1 MIAGQLEIQ
10 LLANVARLQQDM
22 NQAKGMVQSTMRDI
36 SNAVEQAKG
45 VLASLGLT
53 ATAGGLALLVKNAI
67 DAADSMNDL
76 SKSTG
81 VAVEKLAGLRLAS
94 KQSGGDL
101 EGIAQSINKLS
112 VNIGKSAEKFAALG
126 ITAKDPLEAFK
137 QFADVFAAIDDPQ
150 LKAALG
156 AEALGKQW
164 ASAAPL
170 LAEGGKKIGEMVE
183 KGEKL
188 AGITKEITEASDAF
202 NDKLAE
208 LAGNGGTMNGVL
220 GQMLPLLNK
229 VLDDFIAMK
238 GEGGG
243 LGQVLGGALTEALR
257 VVVVLAGNV
266 GFVLRGIGTEIGG
279 IAAQVV
285 AFLSGDFKRA
295 GEIGR
300 MMTGDAEAA
309 RAKFDAWE
317 ASIMA
322 VGTAAAK
329 TAKATQGMSEEDLEA
344 ARIAK
349 DAADAANKKARAFLA
364 GADAAQKAAKAQKDL
379 GLADAHVVA
388 FLKIEAELRESVAR
402 AIAQGAEERRRYI
415 DGIEEEIRR
424 QEWQN
429 DTLGMTRE
437 QIALLVVARL
447 EERMAILK
455 ASGAMETELEQLQ
468 EEIDLRRKLADAV
481 GRGESGRAAL
491 DAQNSALRDQASV
504 WGEISRTAGDFFAD
518 LVTNGR
524 EAFGNLRDY
533 AKRFLAEM
541 IAIFAQRWVLQMG
554 ASLLGTTAA
563 GSALAGMAG
572 QVGQGSLAGSL
583 LSAGGGLLQSGLGSL
598 LGGGTGGA
606 VAASE
611 LLSTLSAA
619 GPYVAAIAAVYSLY
633 RAFADKGENWKGKL
647 GFGANANAYTSTG
660 PFGVQGFEYLAGDD
674 ALNRQIQ
681 AFMGSTTGIDRQLA
695 ARMTPAQIAAIS
707 GRLTGAY
714 STRNDGQP
722 AEFAFGKGDE
732 TAAAQ
737 LTLEFLQKKYGT
749 IFDEIDTEFAAFIR
763 GYTGKS
769 EDLLK
774 AIGEFAGLL
783 DMLDATGIKGLNIT
797 TLRAFQKEGEELGA
811 TFARITQQYATF
823 QDLYYTDAE
832 KIGMVQEQ
840 VAKVFSDLGI
850 AIPASN
856 EEFRKLV
863 EGLDLSTES
872 GRKMF
877 TALMG
882 VAPAFNTITNAAA
895 AAVTRFNSL
904 AATLSPS
911 FGASNARSVL
921 EARVRTW
928 MGLTPAN
935 GEAGGWNVENT
946 IANIGTLVREGRIGE
961 ALTYAQ
967 SLGGNAV
974 TVLNDMLEA
983 YIAWTNAMQNAQGPV
998 TGVGTAITGL
1008 ADAAARAAEQM
1019 QGAKDGL
1026 WAFLQGLL
1034 VNDQLSPLDPMTQLG
1049 IAKRQFYEQLG
1060 LAQGGDIG
1068 AAQGLSG
1075 YISTLLNLGRGAFAS
1090 GSGYVDLFNE
1100 ITAAAAEFARPGGAG
1115 QLQADMYAEAVT
1127 SNDLLREVKAILL
1140 DIRDRGTADGETVA
1154 GAVEDAALSTSRR

>member
-1 MIAGQLEIQ
+1 
-10 LLANVARLQQDM
+10 M
-22 NQAKGMVQSTMRDI
+22 NQAKGMVGSAMREIERASKVAMAAIGALGATLSVAYFANLIKGAIEAQARMKDLAQEAGTTASAI
-36 SNAVEQAKG
+36 SRFEQPAR
-45 VLASLGLT
+45 
-53 ATAGGLALLVKNAI
+53 
-67 DAADSMNDL
+67 
-76 SKSTG
+76 
-81 VAVEKLAGLRLAS
+81 LAGLSTESVAAAIFKMS
-94 KQSGGDL
+94 KA
-101 EGIAQSINKLS
+101 AQ
-112 VNIGKSAEKFAALG
+112 E
-126 ITAKDPLEAFK
+126 AKDPMSNAGQAL
-137 QFADVFAAIDDPQ
+137 AAIGIKTND
-150 LKAALG
+150 LKGLKPDEMFERVARALDG
-156 AEALGKQW
+156 YSDGLTKNNIMQELFGKSGREMARVVKEVAEAQKLHATVTDEEAEAADKLQDQIELARMETEKFWRGLAADGVPTFYAMVKAFNEGKREAGLYEGAIRALAAAFSEGFLGMFGDPEKKRV
-164 ASAAPL
+164 AELSKEIADL
-170 LAEGGKKIGEMVE
+170 EKKIAEGGKVLGIGVKDKSMI
-183 KGEKL
+183 G
-188 AGITKEITEASDAF
+188 GYITRVTQLK
-202 NDKLAE
+202 AE
-208 LAGNGGTMNGVL
+208 LAGLQSFLETQN
-220 GQMLPLLNK
+220 
-229 VLDDFIAMK
+229 
-238 GEGGG
+238 
-243 LGQVLGGALTEALR
+243 R
-257 VVVVLAGNV
+257 
-266 GFVLRGIGTEIGG
+266 
-279 IAAQVV
+279 AAPKAEEKKPEP
-285 AFLSGDFKRA
+285 AFNP
-295 GEIGR
+295 
-300 MMTGDAEAA
+300 EAA
-309 RAKFDAWE
+309 RKAAEEIERLRKLDAKGWADYAE
-317 ASIMA
+317 AVLRASDEEYL
-322 VGTAAAK
+322 TLAK
-329 TAKATQGMSEEDLEA
+329 IAEKYWAEQDKMREDDLKGWVKYADEVF
-344 ARIAK
+344 K
-349 DAADAANKKARAFLA
+349 AADEENLALARAME
-364 GADAAQKAAKAQKDL
+364 DRTKAEQ
-379 GLADAHVVA
+379 
-388 FLKIEAELRESVAR
+388 AR
-402 AIAQGAEERRRYI
+402 WGGFI
-415 DGIEEEIRR
+415 DGIEGAFRAGWDAFSGGAKNAA
-424 QEWQN
+424 Q
-429 DTLGMTRE
+429 
-437 QIALLVVARL
+437 VARDAL
-447 EERMAILK
+447 KRILYDWLWQAMAKPFILN
-455 ASGAMETELEQLQ
+455 
-468 EEIDLRRKLADAV
+468 IV
-481 GRGESGRAAL
+481 
-491 DAQNSALRDQASV
+491 
-504 WGEISRTAGDFFAD
+504 
-518 LVTNGR
+518 
-524 EAFGNLRDY
+524 
-533 AKRFLAEM
+533 
-541 IAIFAQRWVLQMG
+541 
-554 ASLLGTTAA
+554 
-563 GSALAGMAG
+563 
-572 QVGQGSLAGSL
+572 
-583 LSAGGGLLQSGLGSL
+583 AGGANALGLSGLGSAA
-598 LGGGTGGA
+598 T
-606 VAASE
+606 AASGGFGGLGSILSSAGSFFGGPE
-611 LLSTLSAA
+611 LLAGAPTFLEGLGPMLSAA
-619 GPYVAAIAAVYSLY
+619 GPYVAAIAGVYALY
-633 RAFADKGENWKGKL
+633 QAFKDKGENWKGKL
-647 GFGANANAYTSTG
+647 GFGSNANAYTSTG

-763 GYTGKS
+763 GYSGKS

>member
-10 LLANVARLQQDM
+10 LLANLARLQADM
-22 NQAKGMVQSTMRDI
+22 NTAKQVVSGTMRDI
-36 SNAVEQAKG
+36 SKAVDQAKSA
-45 VLASLGLT
+45 LAGLGITL
-53 ATAGGLALLVKNAI
+53 TAGGLALIAKSAI

-81 VAVEKLAGLRLAS
+81 LAVEKLAGLRLAA

-101 EGIAQSINKLS
+101 DGIAQSINKLS
-112 VNIGKSAEKFAALG
+112 VNIGKNGEKFAALG
-126 ITAKDPLEAFK
+126 VTAKDPLEAFK
-137 QFADVFAAIDDPQ
+137 QLADVFKDIDDPQ
-150 LKAALG
+150 LRAAIG

-170 LAEGGKKIGEMVE
+170 LAEGGQKIGEMVE
-183 KGEKL
+183 KGAKL
-188 AGITKEITEASDAF
+188 SGMNKEIAESADAF
-202 NDKLAE
+202 NDKLVE

-220 GQMLPLLNK
+220 AQMLPLLNK
-229 VLDDFIAMK
+229 VLDDFISLK

-243 LGQVLGGALTEALR
+243 LGQVLGGALTEALKA
-257 VVVVLAGNV
+257 VIVFAGNV
-266 GFVLRGIGTEIGG
+266 AFVMRGIGTEIGG
-279 IAAQVV
+279 IAAQIG
-285 AFLSGDFKRA
+285 ALMTGDFGRA
-295 GEIGR
+295 ADIGR
-300 MMTGDAEAA
+300 MMKADAEAS

-317 ASIMA
+317 ASILA
-322 VGTAAAK
+322 VGTAADKAAK
-329 TAKATQGMSEEDLEA
+329 STKGMSEEDYEA

-364 GADAAQKAAKAQKDL
+364 GADAAGKLAKAQKDL

-388 FLKIEAELRESVAR
+388 FLKLQAELRDSVAR
-402 AIAQGAEERRRYI
+402 ALASGEEERRRHI
-415 DGIEEEIRR
+415 DAIEEEIKR
-424 QEWQN
+424 QEWMN

-437 QIALLVVARL
+437 QIALLVVSRL
-447 EERMAILK
+447 EEKMAILQ
-455 ASGAMETELEQLQ
+455 ASGAMETEIEQLQ
-468 EEIDLRRKLADAV
+468 EEIDLRKKLADSV
-481 GRGESGRAAL
+481 GRGETGRAAIE
-491 DAQNSALRDQASV
+491 AQSEALRNQASV
-504 WGEISRTAGDFFAD
+504 WNELSRTAGDFFAD
-518 LVTNGR
+518 LVMSGR
-524 EAFGNLRDY
+524 EAFGNLREW
-533 AKRFLAEM
+533 AKRFLSEM
-541 IAIFAQRWVLQMG
+541 VAIFAQRWVLQMG
-554 ASLLGTTAA
+554 AAMTGSASL
-563 GSALAGMAG
+563 SALAGTT
-572 QVGQGSLAGSL
+572 GSGTLAGGL
-583 LSAGGGLLQSGLGSL
+583 LSAGGGLLEGGLSSI

-606 VAASE
+606 VASSE
-611 LLSTLSAA
+611 IMGALSAA
-619 GPYVAAIAAVYSLY
+619 GPSVAAIAAAYALY
-633 RAFADKGENWKGKL
+633 QAFKDKGENWKGKL
-647 GFGANANAYTSTG
+647 GFGSNANAYTSTG

-695 ARMTPAQIAAIS
+695 ARMTPAQIAAIT
-707 GRLTGAY
+707 GRLAGPY
-714 STRNDGQP
+714 STRSDGQP
-722 AEFAFGKGDE
+722 AEFAFGKDDQ
-732 TAAAQ
+732 TAGAQ
-737 LTLEFLQKKYGT
+737 LTLEFLQKKYAT

-1060 LAQGGDIG
+1060 LAQGGDIA

-1090 GSGYVDLFNE
+1090 GFGYVDLFNE